1 MLFSYKYVSESSKKT
16 ALFNLLGNIPL
27 FLRLDLYYNSI
38 NNIERIRDMKKKNT
52 LIKFACGTILVV
64 SVLGTAQ
71 PLFNVL
77 APSIVFADDVKSGEV
92 KNQVLNFKANSTTS
106 TSQTEVAEPLDIV
119 LIHDASGSTGGDK
132 RASYLADSIVLLRS
146 APKGSKAMIATYG
159 TNSESSYG
167 GGTYTP
173 LMPVEELANKLEEIL
188 KESGYVQ
195 QNGQWT
201 RGGGSVFNGFGDNW
215 LIENKDKF
223 GGNVGKDIKEFE
235 NAYIDQQGKNKYVS
249 VLQFTDEWLSGE
261 KIDTSFATWAKDNAK
276 TFMSALYLDRITTT
290 PSNYLKFKET
300 QSIRSM
306 VDSGHPNIY
315 ITSSLSNQGF
325 KPEDLN
331 NSKRQKDLVETF
343 KSKAIK
349 TTTKTTH
356 QKGSV
361 TITPE
366 SDIAISSAELV
377 SPSGKK
383 TPLIVQDG
391 KVSWNGELI
400 EDGAYK
406 VNYTFS
412 GKPKVVRKIV
422 GSVSVDGKLV
432 DSKTDTIIPEVVK
445 ATRTEKIPFET
456 EYKDD
461 AELETGKEKE
471 IQAGVEGIRTI
482 KTEDNKEVSNEI
494 TTKPRNRI
502 ISRGTKGSDSEVKK
516 EKIPFETKY
525 QDDPELETGQEKVI
539 TDGVEGEK
547 TITSTYVTQKGK
559 RVGEPTVKEEVTK
572 EKVDKVI
579 SRGTKGSE
587 SEVKKEKI
595 PFETK
600 YQDDPNLPKGQEKV
614 ITDGVEGEKTITSTY
629 VTQKGKRVGE
639 PTIKEEVTKEKVDKV
654 IARGTQEPKTVS
666 YRVVDATDKS
676 KELVKLTKVMEGYTG
691 DKYKVDK
698 PKLEGYTVE
707 SSEDAKLEGEIA
719 DKDIVIEFIAKPIKN
734 IGKDV
739 VLKFID
745 TDDRKI
751 AEDKVIAHE
760 KEIGTEFKDQAPDKL
775 KVGDKVYK
783 FIGYKENIETVMG
796 KVTDKEQVFTAV
808 YSAPKELPK
817 TNETNSTRN
826 SIIASVMSVLGIV
839 SFGAWYKLRKTEK

>member
-1 MLFSYKYVSESSKKT
+1 MLFSYKYVSESSKKL
-16 ALFNLLGNIPL
+16 LFLIYWGILPL

-38 NNIERIRDMKKKNT
+38 NNKERIRDMKKKNT

-64 SVLGTAQ
+64 SALGTAQ

-77 APSIVFADDVKSGEV
+77 APTIVFADDVKSGEV

-432 DSKTDTIIPEVVK
+432 DSKTDAIIPEVVK
-445 ATRTEKIPFET
+445 ATKTEKIPFET

-461 AELETGKEKE
+461 AEIETGKEKE
-471 IQAGVEGIRTI
+471 IQAGIEGVRTI
-482 KTEDNKEVSNEI
+482 KTEDGKEVSNEI

-502 ISRGTKGSDSEVKK
+502 ILRGTKGSESEVKK

-559 RVGEPTVKEEVTK
+559 RVGEPTVKEEITK
-572 EKVDKVI
+572 DKVDKVI
-579 SRGTKGSE
+579 SRGTKGSD

>member
-422 GSVSVDGKLV
+422 GSVSVDGNLV
-432 DSKTDTIIPEVVK
+432 DSKTDAIIPEVVK
-445 ATRTEKIPFET
+445 ATRTEKIPFGT

-471 IQAGVEGIRTI
+471 IQAGIEGIRTI
-482 KTEDNKEVSNEI
+482 KTEDGKEVSNEI

-502 ISRGTKGSDSEVKK
+502 ISRGTKGS
-516 EKIPFETKY
+516 
-525 QDDPELETGQEKVI
+525 
-539 TDGVEGEK
+539 
-547 TITSTYVTQKGK
+547 
-559 RVGEPTVKEEVTK
+559 
-572 EKVDKVI
+572 
-579 SRGTKGSE
+579 E

-595 PFETK
+595 LFETK

-826 SIIASVMSVLGIV
+826 SIIASVMSVLGIA
-839 SFGAWYKLRKTEK
+839 SLGAWYKLRKTEK

>member
-559 RVGEPTVKEEVTK
+559 RVGEPT
-572 EKVDKVI
+572 
-579 SRGTKGSE
+579 
-587 SEVKKEKI
+587 
-595 PFETK
+595 
-600 YQDDPNLPKGQEKV
+600 
-614 ITDGVEGEKTITSTY
+614 
-629 VTQKGKRVGE
+629 
-639 PTIKEEVTKEKVDKV
+639 IKEEVTKEKVDKV

>member
-1 MLFSYKYVSESSKKT
+1 M
-16 ALFNLLGNIPL
+16 
-27 FLRLDLYYNSI
+27 
-38 NNIERIRDMKKKNT
+38 
-52 LIKFACGTILVV
+52 
-64 SVLGTAQ
+64 
-71 PLFNVL
+71 
-77 APSIVFADDVKSGEV
+77 
-92 KNQVLNFKANSTTS
+92 
-106 TSQTEVAEPLDIV
+106 
-119 LIHDASGSTGGDK
+119 
-132 RASYLADSIVLLRS
+132 
-146 APKGSKAMIATYG
+146 
-159 TNSESSYG
+159 
-167 GGTYTP
+167 
-173 LMPVEELANKLEEIL
+173 
-188 KESGYVQ
+188 
-195 QNGQWT
+195 
-201 RGGGSVFNGFGDNW
+201 
-215 LIENKDKF
+215 
-223 GGNVGKDIKEFE
+223 
-235 NAYIDQQGKNKYVS
+235 
-249 VLQFTDEWLSGE
+249 
-261 KIDTSFATWAKDNAK
+261 
-276 TFMSALYLDRITTT
+276 
-290 PSNYLKFKET
+290 
-300 QSIRSM
+300 
-306 VDSGHPNIY
+306 
-315 ITSSLSNQGF
+315 
-325 KPEDLN
+325 
-331 NSKRQKDLVETF
+331 
-343 KSKAIK
+343 
-349 TTTKTTH
+349 
-356 QKGSV
+356 
-361 TITPE
+361 
-366 SDIAISSAELV
+366 

-559 RVGEPTVKEEVTK
+559 RVGEPTVKEEITK
-572 EKVDKVI
+572 DKVDKVI
-579 SRGTKGSE
+579 LRGTKGSDSE
-587 SEVKKEKI
+587 VKKEKIPFETKYQDDPELETGQEKVITDGVEGEKTITSTYVTQKGKRVGEPTVKEEITKDKVDKVILRGTKGSDSEVKKEKI

-639 PTIKEEVTKEKVDKV
+639 PTVKEKVTKEKIDKV
-654 IARGTQEPKTVS
+654 VARGTQEPKTVS

-707 SSEDAKLEGEIA
+707 PSEGSKLEGEIS

-745 TDDRKI
+745 TDNRKI

-817 TNETNSTRN
+817 TNETNSIRN
-826 SIIASVMSVLGIV
+826 SIIASVMSILGII
-839 SFGAWYKLRKTEK
+839 SLGAWYKLRKTGK

>member
-525 QDDPELETGQEKVI
+525 QDDP
-539 TDGVEGEK
+539 
-547 TITSTYVTQKGK
+547 
-559 RVGEPTVKEEVTK
+559 
-572 EKVDKVI
+572 
-579 SRGTKGSE
+579 
-587 SEVKKEKI
+587 
-595 PFETK
+595 
-600 YQDDPNLPKGQEKV
+600 NLPKGQEKV

>member
-1 MLFSYKYVSESSKKT
+1 M
-16 ALFNLLGNIPL
+16 
-27 FLRLDLYYNSI
+27 
-38 NNIERIRDMKKKNT
+38 
-52 LIKFACGTILVV
+52 
-64 SVLGTAQ
+64 
-71 PLFNVL
+71 
-77 APSIVFADDVKSGEV
+77 
-92 KNQVLNFKANSTTS
+92 
-106 TSQTEVAEPLDIV
+106 
-119 LIHDASGSTGGDK
+119 
-132 RASYLADSIVLLRS
+132 
-146 APKGSKAMIATYG
+146 
-159 TNSESSYG
+159 
-167 GGTYTP
+167 
-173 LMPVEELANKLEEIL
+173 
-188 KESGYVQ
+188 
-195 QNGQWT
+195 
-201 RGGGSVFNGFGDNW
+201 
-215 LIENKDKF
+215 
-223 GGNVGKDIKEFE
+223 
-235 NAYIDQQGKNKYVS
+235 S

-432 DSKTDTIIPEVVK
+432 DSKTDAIIPDVVK
-445 ATRTEKIPFET
+445 ATKTEKIPFET

-471 IQAGVEGIRTI
+471 IQAGIEGIRTI
-482 KTEDNKEVSNEI
+482 KTEDGKEVSNEI

-502 ISRGTKGSDSEVKK
+502 ISRGTKGSD
-516 EKIPFETKY
+516 
-525 QDDPELETGQEKVI
+525 
-539 TDGVEGEK
+539 
-547 TITSTYVTQKGK
+547 
-559 RVGEPTVKEEVTK
+559 
-572 EKVDKVI
+572 
-579 SRGTKGSE
+579 

-639 PTIKEEVTKEKVDKV
+639 PTIKEEVTKEKIDKV
-654 IARGTQEPKTVS
+654 VARGTQEPKTVS

-707 SSEDAKLEGEIA
+707 PSEGSKLEGKIS

-745 TDDRKI
+745 TDNRKI

-817 TNETNSTRN
+817 TNETNSIRN
-826 SIIASVMSVLGIV
+826 SIIASVMSILGII
-839 SFGAWYKLRKTEK
+839 SLGAWYKLRKTGK

>member
-1 MLFSYKYVSESSKKT
+1 
-16 ALFNLLGNIPL
+16 
-27 FLRLDLYYNSI
+27 
-38 NNIERIRDMKKKNT
+38 
-52 LIKFACGTILVV
+52 
-64 SVLGTAQ
+64 
-71 PLFNVL
+71 
-77 APSIVFADDVKSGEV
+77 
-92 KNQVLNFKANSTTS
+92 
-106 TSQTEVAEPLDIV
+106 
-119 LIHDASGSTGGDK
+119 
-132 RASYLADSIVLLRS
+132 
-146 APKGSKAMIATYG
+146 MIATYG

-383 TPLIVQDG
+383 TPLIVQDR

-422 GSVSVDGKLV
+422 GSVSVDGNLV

-502 ISRGTKGSDSEVKK
+502 ISRGTKGSESEVKK

-525 QDDPELETGQEKVI
+525 QDDSELETGKEKVI

-595 PFETK
+595 LFETK

-639 PTIKEEVTKEKVDKV
+639 PTVKEEVTKEKIDKV

>member
-432 DSKTDTIIPEVVK
+432 DSKTDAIIPEVVK
-445 ATRTEKIPFET
+445 ATKTEKIPFET

-461 AELETGKEKE
+461 AEIETGKEKE
-471 IQAGVEGIRTI
+471 IQAGIEGVRTI
-482 KTEDNKEVSNEI
+482 KTEDGKEVSNEI

-502 ISRGTKGSDSEVKK
+502 I
-516 EKIPFETKY
+516 
-525 QDDPELETGQEKVI
+525 L
-539 TDGVEGEK
+539 
-547 TITSTYVTQKGK
+547 
-559 RVGEPTVKEEVTK
+559 
-572 EKVDKVI
+572 
-579 SRGTKGSE
+579 RGTKGSE

-639 PTIKEEVTKEKVDKV
+639 PTVKEKVTKEKIDKV
-654 IARGTQEPKTVS
+654 VARGTQEPKTVS

-707 SSEDAKLEGEIA
+707 PSEGSKLEGEISN
-719 DKDIVIEFIAKPIKN
+719 KDIVIEFIAKPIKN

-745 TDDRKI
+745 TDNRKI

-817 TNETNSTRN
+817 TNETNSIRN
-826 SIIASVMSVLGIV
+826 SIIASVMSILGII
-839 SFGAWYKLRKTEK
+839 SLGAWYKLRKTGK

>member
-595 PFETK
+595 LFETK

>member
-1 MLFSYKYVSESSKKT
+1 
-16 ALFNLLGNIPL
+16 
-27 FLRLDLYYNSI
+27 
-38 NNIERIRDMKKKNT
+38 
-52 LIKFACGTILVV
+52 
-64 SVLGTAQ
+64 
-71 PLFNVL
+71 
-77 APSIVFADDVKSGEV
+77 
-92 KNQVLNFKANSTTS
+92 
-106 TSQTEVAEPLDIV
+106 
-119 LIHDASGSTGGDK
+119 
-132 RASYLADSIVLLRS
+132 
-146 APKGSKAMIATYG
+146 
-159 TNSESSYG
+159 
-167 GGTYTP
+167 
-173 LMPVEELANKLEEIL
+173 
-188 KESGYVQ
+188 
-195 QNGQWT
+195 
-201 RGGGSVFNGFGDNW
+201 
-215 LIENKDKF
+215 
-223 GGNVGKDIKEFE
+223 
-235 NAYIDQQGKNKYVS
+235 
-249 VLQFTDEWLSGE
+249 
-261 KIDTSFATWAKDNAK
+261 
-276 TFMSALYLDRITTT
+276 MSALYLDRITTT

-432 DSKTDTIIPEVVK
+432 DSKTDAIIPEVVK
-445 ATRTEKIPFET
+445 ATKTEKIPFET

-461 AELETGKEKE
+461 AEIETGKEKE
-471 IQAGVEGIRTI
+471 IQAGIEGVRTI
-482 KTEDNKEVSNEI
+482 KTEDGKEVSNEI

-502 ISRGTKGSDSEVKK
+502 ILRGTKGSESEVKK

-559 RVGEPTVKEEVTK
+559 RVGEPTVKEEITK
-572 EKVDKVI
+572 DKVDKVI
-579 SRGTKGSE
+579 SRGTKGSD

-639 PTIKEEVTKEKVDKV
+639 PTVKEKVTKEKIDKV
-654 IARGTQEPKTVS
+654 VARGTQEPKTVS

-707 SSEDAKLEGEIA
+707 PSEGSKLEGEIS

-745 TDDRKI
+745 TDNRKI

-817 TNETNSTRN
+817 TNETNSIRN
-826 SIIASVMSVLGIV
+826 SIIASVMSILGII
-839 SFGAWYKLRKTEK
+839 SLGAWYKLRKTGK

>member
-27 FLRLDLYYNSI
+27 
-38 NNIERIRDMKKKNT
+38 
-52 LIKFACGTILVV
+52 
-64 SVLGTAQ
+64 
-71 PLFNVL
+71 
-77 APSIVFADDVKSGEV
+77 
-92 KNQVLNFKANSTTS
+92 
-106 TSQTEVAEPLDIV
+106 
-119 LIHDASGSTGGDK
+119 HDASGSTGGDK

-366 SDIAISSAELV
+366 SDITISSAELV

-422 GSVSVDGKLV
+422 GSVSVDGNLV

-471 IQAGVEGIRTI
+471 IQAGIEGIRTI

-502 ISRGTKGSDSEVKK
+502 ISRGTKGSESEVKK

-525 QDDPELETGQEKVI
+525 QDDPNLPKGQEKVI

-639 PTIKEEVTKEKVDKV
+639 PTVKEEVTKEKIDKV